1 MQRKARSGRFA
12 RQGNGTLPVDTTVNE
27 FLQHWLSLAK
37 SNVRPSTWEH
47 YGLCVRRMAPLL
59 GKIRLT
65 SLSPSQIRL
74 MEDTLLNEKGLAGRT
89 VRHCHAVLHNALN
102 EAVRQN
108 LLDRN
113 PTSDVT
119 APRVVRKEL
128 RTLSRDQVKQ
138 LLSVSEGG
146 RWHALWGLLVT
157 TGMRLGEACAL
168 RWNDVD
174 FMRGVATVQRSVQRQ
189 KGKGLLFVEP
199 KTTGSRR
206 AIRLPQGT
214 VDMLKAHWD
223 VVEHIRGSA
232 GEPWREQSLIFPA
245 LTGGPLDPSR
255 VNTALHNDL
264 HRAGL
269 PRLRVHDLRHTAAT
283 LLLEEGTHPK
293 VVQDLL
299 GHSTIAMTLDLYSH
313 VTPRL
318 QEEATARMQELLFD
332 ARHSAKSRRQQK
344 RKH

>member
-1 MQRKARSGRFA
+1 
-12 RQGNGTLPVDTTVNE
+12 
-27 FLQHWLSLAK
+27 
-37 SNVRPSTWEH
+37 
-47 YGLCVRRMAPLL
+47 
-59 GKIRLT
+59 
-65 SLSPSQIRL
+65 
-74 MEDTLLNEKGLAGRT
+74 MEDSLLNEKRLASRT

-102 EAVRQN
+102 EAVRQG

-113 PTSDVT
+113 PSSDVT
-119 APRVVRKEL
+119 APRIVRKEL
-128 RTLSRDQVKQ
+128 HTLSRGQVKQ

-157 TGMRLGEACAL
+157 TDLRLGEACAL
-168 RWNDVD
+168 RWSDVD
-174 FMRGVATVQRSVQRQ
+174 FVRGVATVQRSVQRQ
-189 KGKGLLFVEP
+189 KGKGLMYVEP
-199 KTTGSRR
+199 KTAGSRR

-223 VVEHIRGSA
+223 IVEHIRGSA
-232 GEPWREQSLIFPA
+232 GEPWREHSLIFPA

-269 PRLRVHDLRHTAAT
+269 PRLRVHDLRHMAAT

-332 ARHSAKSRRQQK
+332 TRSTTKSRRQQK
-344 RKH
+344 RKR

>member
-1 MQRKARSGRFA
+1 
-12 RQGNGTLPVDTTVNE
+12 
-27 FLQHWLSLAK
+27 
-37 SNVRPSTWEH
+37 
-47 YGLCVRRMAPLL
+47 
-59 GKIRLT
+59 
-65 SLSPSQIRL
+65 
-74 MEDTLLNEKGLAGRT
+74 
-89 VRHCHAVLHNALN
+89 
-102 EAVRQN
+102 
-108 LLDRN
+108 
-113 PTSDVT
+113 
-119 APRVVRKEL
+119 
-128 RTLSRDQVKQ
+128 
-138 LLSVSEGG
+138 LSVSEGG

-174 FMRGVATVQRSVQRQ
+174 FVRGVATVQRSVQRQ

-199 KTTGSRR
+199 KTAGSRR

-214 VDMLKAHWD
+214 RDMLEAHWD

-232 GEPWREQSLIFPA
+232 GEPWREHSLIFPA

-264 HRAGL
+264 HKAGL
-269 PRLRVHDLRHTAAT
+269 PRLRVHNLRHTAAT

-318 QEEATARMQELLFD
+318 QEEATARMQEMLFD
-332 ARHSAKSRRQQK
+332 GRHTAKSRRQQK